1 MTSYSKNL
9 LKNGIMAII
18 NEDENHFK
26 QNIIDSLSL
35 KFNDFITETKQD
47 FYKNLFIKNEI
58 IAKTKEIQ
66 YFVSFNECFSPG
78 NFNLQ
83 DGTNINISE
92 EDMKNI
98 IWLFENLNP
107 EQKQTMASDIFNSAQ
122 NFKSNLNFAKKVKE
136 LTK

>member
-35 KFNDFITETKQD
+35 KFNDFITETKKD
-47 FYKNLFIKNEI
+47 FYKNLFVKHEI
-58 IAKTKEIQ
+58 IPETKEIK
-66 YFVSFNECFSPG
+66 YFISFNECFSPG
-78 NFNLQ
+78 NFKFQ
-83 DGTNINISE
+83 DGTNINITE
-92 EDMKNI
+92 EDIKNLV
-98 IWLFENLNP
+98 WLFENLNSK
-107 EQKQTMASDIFNSAQ
+107 QKQTMASDIFNSAQ
-122 NFKSNLNFAKKVKE
+122 NFESNLNFAKKVKE